1 MSGLTTRW
9 SRRRDCNE
17 YAPRLS
23 ASVDMTSACQVRPD
37 AGLNRFPYKRSFFV
51 TIDRH
56 TRASVEAEP
65 VKATVDPAD
74 IRGLGTTVL

>member
-1 MSGLTTRW
+1 
-9 SRRRDCNE
+9 
-17 YAPRLS
+17 
-23 ASVDMTSACQVRPD
+23 MTSACQVRPD
-37 AGLNRFPYKRSFFV
+37 VGLRRFPYERSFFV
-51 TIDRH
+51 TVVEH